1 MFTRLTRRLIMEATS
16 PLLLTLLLCCFSF
29 TNSQVVDLD
38 TSNFKSKVLDSDELW
53 IVMFYA
59 PWCGHCQSFKP
70 EYFKAAKIMTGI
82 VKLGYLDA
90 DNHKSLAGEYG
101 IQGFPTVK
109 IFASNKQRPEDY
121 NGPRTVDGLVE
132 AAKKHISSMLSQRLR
147 GGGGGGG
154 SSGGG
159 RKTGNAQDVIE
170 LTDSNFE
177 ELVLNSEDIW
187 LVEFFAP
194 WCGHCK
200 NLAPH
205 WQSAATEL
213 KNKVKLGALDATV
226 HQVISNR
233 YGIRGFPTI
242 KYFPGG
248 KKDGS
253 AEEYDGG
260 RTSADI
266 VNWAMEK
273 VAENIPPPPVNEIV
287 DENVL
292 KEACEK
298 SQLCV
303 ISILPVIYDCQA
315 ECRNKFISLIQSMG
329 EKYKRRMWGWVW
341 AEAGTQPH
349 LEEAFGIG
357 GFGYPAMAALNY
369 RSMKY
374 SPLKG
379 SFSEQGLA
387 DFFRELL
394 YGKSSTVPLKNAKL
408 PTIEKIEMWDGK
420 DKELPTEED
429 IDLSDV
435 ELEDLDNVKTEL

>member
-1 MFTRLTRRLIMEATS
+1 MEATS
-16 PLLLTLLLCCFSF
+16 PFLLAFLLVFCCGF

-38 TSNFKSKVLDSDELW
+38 DNNFKSKVLDSDGLW

-70 EYFKAAKIMTGI
+70 EYFKAAKLLKGI
-82 VKLGYLDA
+82 VNVGYLDA
-90 DNHKSLAGEYG
+90 DKHQSLAGQYG
-101 IQGFPTVK
+101 VQGFPTVK
-109 IFASNKQRPEDY
+109 IFANNKQKPEDY
-121 NGPRTVDGLVE
+121 DGPRSASGVVD
-132 AAKKHISSMLSQRLR
+132 AAKKHISSMLSQRLS
-147 GGGGGGG
+147 GGGG
-154 SSGGG
+154 SGGGSSGSGGGGGG
-159 RKTGNAQDVIE
+159 RKTGSPQDVIE
-170 LTDSNFE
+170 LTDSNFD

-200 NLAPH
+200 SLAPH

-213 KNKVKLGALDATV
+213 KGKVKLGALDATI
-226 HQVISNR
+226 HQVISNK

-242 KYFPGG
+242 KFFPGG

-273 VAENIPPPPVNEIV
+273 AAANIPPPPVNEIINE
-287 DENVL
+287 DIL
-292 KEACEK
+292 KTACEK

-303 ISILPVIYDCQA
+303 ISILPVIYDCQSD
-315 ECRNKFISLIQSMG
+315 CRNKFVSLIGSMG

-341 AEAGTQPH
+341 AEAGSQPE
-349 LEEAFGIG
+349 LEAAFGIG
-357 GFGYPAMAALNY
+357 GFGYPAMVALNY
-369 RSMKY
+369 RSMRY

-379 SFSEQGLA
+379 SFSETGLA
-387 DFFRELL
+387 EFFRELL
-394 YGKSSTVPLKNAKL
+394 YGKSSTVPLIDNKL
-408 PTIEKIEMWDGK
+408 PVIKTIQPWDGK
-420 DKELPTEED
+420 DKELPVEED

-435 ELEDLDNVKTEL
+435 ELDDLDNTKTEL